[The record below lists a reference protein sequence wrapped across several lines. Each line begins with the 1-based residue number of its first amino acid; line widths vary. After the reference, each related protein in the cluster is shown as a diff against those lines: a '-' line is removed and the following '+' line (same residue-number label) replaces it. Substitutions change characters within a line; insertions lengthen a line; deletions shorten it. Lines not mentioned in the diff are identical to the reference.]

1 MESGVRVVF
10 VMWVKSAC
18 ACVLVCM
25 CLLTVQII
33 QENRK
38 KLPNGSSVG
47 RASQATE
54 PWLYT
59 GERISADPCCT
70 MKLQCAEGHPQE
82 NVCLH
87 SYTCVYEI

>member
-1 MESGVRVVF
+1 MGEVCMCV
-10 VMWVKSAC
+10 C
-18 ACVLVCM
+18 ACVYVPINCSNNPGK
-25 CLLTVQII
+25 Q
-33 QENRK
+33 K
-38 KLPNGSSVG
+38 KMLNGSSVG

-54 PWLYT
+54 PWLCT

-87 SYTCVYEI
+87 SYTCVYEM